1 MKNRTLVVVAAVI
14 FVMGV
19 GAFVAW
25 KMTRRVA
32 RDLVAEV
39 TKPQETTIDLSA
51 LVTQVRELSRLE
63 TASMRVI
70 HVSTTTQSYNVI
82 PNAIAGDE
90 LTFLAAG
97 DVIAG
102 IDLSLLKPDD
112 VWRDTDGTIVM
123 RLPPPQILVTRVD
136 NRESKVISRKTG
148 MLRRADVN
156 MESRARQN
164 AEQGIRN
171 EALKK
176 GILTLAS
183 QNAESK
189 LAQFLTTVG
198 ARKVKFVSGGAGTPR
213 PQL

>member
-14 FVMGV
+14 LVMGV

-32 RDLVAEV
+32 RDMVAEV

-51 LVTQVRELSRLE
+51 LVTQVRELNRLE
-63 TASMRVI
+63 TASMRVL
-70 HVSTTTQSYNVI
+70 HVSTTTQSYKVI

-102 IDLSLLKPDD
+102 IDLSLLKPSD
-112 VWRDTDGTIVM
+112 VWRETDGTIVM

-176 GILTLAS
+176 GILILAS

-198 ARKVKFVSGGAGTPR
+198 ARKVKFVSGGAATPQ

>member
-1 MKNRTLVVVAAVI
+1 MKNRAPVVVAAVI
-14 FVMGV
+14 LVLVV

-25 KMTRRVA
+25 RMTKRVA
-32 RDLVAEV
+32 RDVVAEV

-51 LVTQVRELSRLE
+51 LVTQVRELNRLE
-63 TASMRVI
+63 TASMRVL
-70 HVSTTTQSYNVI
+70 HVSTTTQTYKVI

-102 IDLSLLKPDD
+102 IDLSLLKPTD
-112 VWRDTDGTIVM
+112 VWRETDGTIVM

-156 MESRARQN
+156 MESRVRQN

-171 EALKK
+171 EALRK

-198 ARKVKFVSGGAGTPR
+198 ARKVKFVSGGAATPR

>member
-1 MKNRTLVVVAAVI
+1 
-14 FVMGV
+14 
-19 GAFVAW
+19 
-25 KMTRRVA
+25 
-32 RDLVAEV
+32 
-39 TKPQETTIDLSA
+39 
-51 LVTQVRELSRLE
+51 VTQVRELNRLE
-63 TASMRVI
+63 TASMRVL
-70 HVSTTTQSYNVI
+70 HVSTTTQSYKVI

-90 LTFLAAG
+90 LTLLAAG

-102 IDLSLLKPDD
+102 IDLSLLKPTD
-112 VWRDTDGTIVM
+112 VWRETDGTIVM

-171 EALKK
+171 EALRK

-198 ARKVKFVSGGAGTPR
+198 ARKVKFVSGGAATPR